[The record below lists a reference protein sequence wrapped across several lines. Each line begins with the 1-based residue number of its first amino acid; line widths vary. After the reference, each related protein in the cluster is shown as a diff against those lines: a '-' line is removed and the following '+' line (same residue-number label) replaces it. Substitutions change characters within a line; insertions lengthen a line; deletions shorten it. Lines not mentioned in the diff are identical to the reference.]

1 MDDMELALKRVREL
15 QAQGLDWGHAWA
27 KMNLEQRIERWPSG
41 WGDDFHI
48 LIYGDFEPPTEDLHF
63 STLGITV
70 NHLKREN
77 TIIKSAMSVLE
88 ASIKIEDKSVSAIVD
103 AIRRINLFLG
113 IFTLI
118 EWGNGS
124 IGWWSHITHGG
135 GGCAIIKLGEKDLN
149 PIICAF
155 LELPKPVKQKMDAA
169 LYWLKEP
176 RNLLY
181 ESYRSDLLR
190 VYSAYW
196 NAFECLVDATN
207 LIKQPSKLSRT
218 EKQKR
223 IDDFIEARG
232 GRLTSED
239 IATCYLEIVN
249 PGFKN
254 SASHAL
260 RACFPSDADRYISEC
275 FEIREKRDRLYQIRN
290 AIDHGD
296 IDAENPEEL
305 IRVESRLVLLQG
317 IVWGMFPW
325 IILHRS
331 SMQEG
336 PG

>member
-1 MDDMELALKRVREL
+1 MELALKRVKEL

-48 LIYGDFEPPTEDLHF
+48 LIYGDFEPPTEDLHI
-63 STLGITV
+63 SSLRITV
-70 NHLKREN
+70 NHLKMEN
-77 TIIKSAMSVLE
+77 TIIKSAMCVLE

-113 IFTLI
+113 VFNLI

-124 IGWWSHITHGG
+124 IGWWSYITHGT
-135 GGCAIIKLGEKDLN
+135 GGCAIVKLGEKDLN

-155 LELPKPVKQKMDAA
+155 LELPKPVKQKVDAA
-169 LYWLKEP
+169 LYWLKAP

-196 NAFECLVDATN
+196 NAFECLVDAIN
-207 LIKQPSKLSRT
+207 LFKRQQKLSKT

-223 IDDFIEARG
+223 IDDFIGARG

-239 IATCYLEIVN
+239 IATCYIEIVN

-254 SASHAL
+254 SAIHAL
-260 RACFPSDADRYISEC
+260 RVCFTSGADRYINEC
-275 FEIREKRDRLYQIRN
+275 FEIREKNDRLYKIRN

-305 IRVESRLVLLQG
+305 IRVESRLVLLQE

-325 IILHRS
+325 IIQYQS
-331 SMQEG
+331 SMQ
-336 PG
+336 